1 MTLKNY
7 SYKTNDVILFISI
20 FLFSTFSYC
29 VSVILKIN
37 FLILKL
43 QLKINSLKNLVGLLD
58 QQIKSNI
65 LQEVNSNMVIAGVI
79 FLAVGVTIAILFF
92 FLSGGG
98 GSVPG
103 SDTSSI
109 GDSFSSKSS
118 EGSLSRSPS
127 SIDLGVKNTQSP
139 NWDSISLG
147 TNNLVSPTPEVTMV
161 ETNVQVLQLQQE
173 QLQMS
178 LNETFDRV
186 EELLLP
192 NVSKWL
198 ASSTEQNLSSNSINF
213 NLGGKSIKSWLQNI
227 DDTFDILTL
236 KGGLSTKNLQ
246 DLESTINSMDENLT
260 KFLVQT
266 QKFVTGSNLNTVK
279 TLDPDLAGQ
288 FEFVFNA
295 REVANELLQK
305 LVEHEAV
312 LKEMLPGTIIV
323 PEWFTGILA
332 FFLMMSFVCSQQMK
346 DLHIHINDLIKFLK
360 STTPTNLSD
369 VTYKQTLIDRLESW
383 FYYLFYFIDGS
394 TVCEYNGA
402 GEFLRVNE
410 SNSENLDV
418 FFNLLKE
425 LAEHHRCL
433 NIDPIHITLFL
444 G

>member
-7 SYKTNDVILFISI
+7 FYKTNMADVILFTSI

-29 VSVILKIN
+29 VTVILKIN

-43 QLKINSLKNLVGLLD
+43 QLKINALKNLVGLLD

-65 LQEVNSNMVIAGVI
+65 LQEVNSNMVLAGVI

-98 GSVPG
+98 GSGPG

-118 EGSLSRSPS
+118 EGSISKSSSNIDLRDTYTANSSVSTNITNNSLS
-127 SIDLGVKNTQSP
+127 SITEGNVMESQVQMLHEEKLQ
-139 NWDSISLG
+139 ISLK
-147 TNNLVSPTPEVTMV
+147 
-161 ETNVQVLQLQQE
+161 
-173 QLQMS
+173 
-178 LNETFDRV
+178 ETFDRM

-236 KGGLSTKNLQ
+236 EGGLSTKNLQ

-369 VTYKQTLIDRLESW
+369 VTYKQILIDRLQSW

-425 LAEHHRCL
+425 LVEHHRCL